1 MAIYQLDPD
10 STKLNENAPT
20 GHSVKIGQMIE
31 ADQKVV
37 RGQGSIIVK
46 GDDLIF
52 IVSYGTANLDIPTLF
67 VVKLEFAAGVNT
79 AFYEELFGADT
90 VDEAYEYI
98 KDVLEKRAG

>member
-1 MAIYQLDPD
+1 MAIYPLDPV
-10 STKLNENAPT
+10 STKLYENATT

-37 RGQGSIIVK
+37 RGQGSIIVV
-46 GDDLIF
+46 GDELIS
-52 IVSYGTANLDIPTLF
+52 IITYGTANRDIPTLF
-67 VVKLEFAAGVNT
+67 VVRLEFAAGVNT